1 MKVQKI
7 KKWITSYVLLMVCFC
22 MLFPSNVSAE
32 TKADTSRTI
41 KVAFPVQEGMGY
53 FHKDGTPDGYNYV
66 YLEKISEYTGWKMEY
81 VPYDSGDEDTNILQ
95 AFEDLENGKV
105 DLLGP
110 MLKTKQVQKEFCLSK
125 QSYGTV
131 YTTLCALETS
141 NLREDNASAKNPL
154 KVGLW
159 EQAKTRNKEVISYLK
174 SENFKYKLYYYQT
187 AKEQYEA
194 LKEEKVDVISNV
206 SLYPIEGTRMIEK
219 FSPRPYYFASSKK
232 NKQLMKELDEAIR
245 VVSEVQPSL
254 PDVLFNRFFRNT
266 RYAFALTKEQKKY
279 LSSVKKLRVLCVDND
294 APYTYQRNK
303 KPAGMLVSVLND
315 FGKET
320 GLSIEYTFCN
330 NIKEAEKRLK
340 KETYDLMIGISFS
353 SKYCAK
359 VGFVRSK
366 SIMDSSL
373 VYLHKSENSKHGI
386 LALEQGIET
395 NIDLTKF
402 EKVIECQNSLECI
415 KAVESGKADYAIG
428 DRSGMAYYMYD
439 NYSSLITSLIS
450 GNTQT
455 ICIAINKN
463 TDLKFIRILND
474 YIYSLSDLQK
484 TTFLENGNTHIHKA
498 SIQKYI
504 RLNPIPTLAIVFFFT
519 AFLTI
524 ACFMVFHASRMHRKN
539 MELERANQAK
549 SDFLTRMSHDIRT
562 PMNGIIGLL
571 NISDKF
577 VDDPA
582 ATIKYHH
589 KIRVASEYLLSL
601 INDVLDVS
609 KLDSNEVM
617 LARES
622 VSLRELLIN
631 CEDILETRAAE
642 YGISL
647 YMPDIE
653 KFYPP
658 RIFTSEL
665 HLRQVIMNIVSNAI
679 KYNKPNGSIVI
690 TSDILQQTEDIVMCR
705 FSVEDTGIGMSEEFQ
720 QHMFE
725 PFAQEHGKNRSELK
739 GTGLGLSIVK
749 RIIDKMN
756 GEIYVNSMEGVG
768 TTFMWILTFEIDK
781 DYKEP
786 EKSESEM
793 PVSFEGVRVMAAED
807 NALNAEILQFILE
820 DLKMNVTFVSNGE
833 QAVNAFAKSDIGE
846 YDCILM
852 DIMMPIMD
860 GYTACEKIRQM
871 PRADAKEVPIIALS
885 ANAFSDDIKKSLD
898 IGMNAH
904 ITKPIDVEKLKSCMA
919 QLIYHT

>member
-1 MKVQKI
+1 MKVSKI
-7 KKWITSYVLLMVCFC
+7 KKWITTYVLLIVCFI
-22 MLFPSNVSAE
+22 MLFPVNTNAE
-32 TKADTSRTI
+32 TKTTRTI

-66 YLEKISEYTGWKMEY
+66 YLEKISEYTGWEMEY
-81 VPYDSGDEDTNILQ
+81 IPYDSGNEDENILH
-95 AFEDLENGKV
+95 AFEDLESGKV

-110 MLKTKQVQKEFCLSK
+110 VLKTDQMKKKFCLSN
-125 QSYGTV
+125 QNYGTV

-141 NLREDNASAKNPL
+141 NLREDNAAIQNPL

-159 EQAKTRNKEVISYLK
+159 KQAKERNKEVISYLK
-174 SENFKYKLYYYQT
+174 SENFNYKLYYYET
-187 AKEQYEA
+187 AKEQYKA

-206 SLYPIEGTRMIEK
+206 SLYPVEGTRIIEK
-219 FSPRPYYFASSKK
+219 FSPRPYYFASSKE
-232 NKQLMKELDEAIR
+232 NKSLIQELDEAIR
-245 VVSEVQPSL
+245 VVTEVQPSL
-254 PDVLFNRFFRNT
+254 PDVLFNRYFRNT
-266 RYAFALTKEQKKY
+266 RYIFALTKEQKKY
-279 LSSVKKLRVLCVDND
+279 LSSIKKLRVLCVDHD

-320 GLSIEYTFCN
+320 GLSIQYTFCD
-330 NIKEAEKRLK
+330 NIEEAEKRLK

-359 VGFVRSK
+359 IGFVRSK

-373 VYLHKSENSKHGI
+373 VYLHKSENRKHGI
-386 LALEQGIET
+386 LAIEKGIEA
-395 NIDLTKF
+395 NIDATKF
-402 EKVIECQNSLECI
+402 QKVIECQNTTECI

-439 NYSSLITSLIS
+439 TYSSLVTSLIS

-455 ICIAINKN
+455 ICIAVNKN

-484 TTFLENGNTHIHKA
+484 TTFLENGNTHVHKA
-498 SIQKYI
+498 SIQNYI
-504 RLNPIPTLAIVFFFT
+504 RLNPIPTLAVVFFFT
-519 AFLTI
+519 AFITI
-524 ACFMVFHASRMHRKN
+524 ACFMIFHANRMHRKN

-549 SDFLTRMSHDIRT
+549 SNFLTRMSHDIRT

-577 VDDPA
+577 VDNPA

-609 KLDSNEVM
+609 KLDSDEVI
-617 LARES
+617 LAKES

-631 CEDILETRAAE
+631 CKDILETKAAE

-665 HLRQVIMNIVSNAI
+665 HLRQIIMNIVSNAI

-690 TSDILQQTEDIVMCR
+690 TSDILQQTEDILMCC
-705 FSVEDTGIGMSEEFQ
+705 FSVEDTGIGMSKEFQ
-720 QHMFE
+720 KHMFE

-749 RIIDKMN
+749 KIIDKMN
-756 GEIYVNSMEGVG
+756 GEIYVSSMEGIG
-768 TTFMWILTFEIDK
+768 STFMWILTFEIDK
-781 DYKEP
+781 NYTEP
-786 EKSESEM
+786 EKNTLEQ
-793 PVSFEGVRVMAAED
+793 PVSFEGLRVLAAED
-807 NALNAEILQFILE
+807 NKLNAEILLFILE
-820 DLKMNVTFVSNGE
+820 DLKMKVTFVSNGE
-833 QAVNAFAKSDIGE
+833 QAVDAFEKSNIGE

-871 PRADAKEVPIIALS
+871 PRADAKEIPIIALS
-885 ANAFSDDIKKSLD
+885 ANAFSDDIEKS
-898 IGMNAH
+898 INVGMNAH
-904 ITKPIDVEKLKSCMA
+904 ISKPIDIEKLKSCIA
-919 QLIYHT
+919 QLIYHI